1 MTYLP
6 IVLGLLAALFWGI
19 SDYFAA
25 KPSKELGPHRT
36 TPYVL
41 LFSAITILPFLLYTG
56 VNPGI
61 NPFLLLFAVFTP
73 FASFLGYFF
82 IYRAFKQ
89 GNLSITAPI
98 VTAYP
103 VVTVL
108 GAVFILGDRLS
119 QVEIISIAAVIL
131 GIILL
136 STKFS
141 SFGSKRKLV
150 AAGVGSAIL
159 STLFIGSPAI
169 FYGAYAAVIGYALLG
184 FVGRGGGC
192 ALAFASGYIRKDNL
206 SVPKRKHLPWV
217 AAAGITDAFAI
228 LVFIYAISAQ
238 GTALPIVS
246 ALSGFS
252 GGVTVLLAL
261 AFLRE
266 RPEAN
271 QWLGILLAIIGVVVL
286 SYLA

>member
-1 MTYLP
+1 MDYLP
-6 IVLGLLAALFWGI
+6 IVLGLLAALFWGV

-25 KPSKELGPHRT
+25 KPSKELGPHKT

-41 LFSAITILPFLLYTG
+41 FFSAVTILPFLLYAG
-56 VNPGI
+56 INPSI
-61 NPFLLLFAVFTP
+61 NPFLLLFALFTP

-89 GNLSITAPI
+89 GSLSIMAPI
-98 VTAYP
+98 VTTYP
-103 VVTVL
+103 IVTVL
-108 GAVFILGDRLS
+108 GAVFILGDKLS
-119 QVEIISIAAVIL
+119 QIEIISIAAVIL
-131 GIILL
+131 GIILV

-141 SFGSKRKLV
+141 SFRAKRKLIV
-150 AAGVGSAIL
+150 AGVGSAFL

-169 FYGAYAAVIGYALLG
+169 FYGAYAAVIGYAFLS

-192 ALAFASGYIRKDNL
+192 LLAFASGYLRKDDL
-206 SVPKRKHLPWV
+206 RVPKRKHLLRI

-261 AFLRE
+261 ALLRE

-271 QWLGILLAIIGVVVL
+271 QWIGIMVVVIGVVVL
-286 SYLA
+286 SYLS